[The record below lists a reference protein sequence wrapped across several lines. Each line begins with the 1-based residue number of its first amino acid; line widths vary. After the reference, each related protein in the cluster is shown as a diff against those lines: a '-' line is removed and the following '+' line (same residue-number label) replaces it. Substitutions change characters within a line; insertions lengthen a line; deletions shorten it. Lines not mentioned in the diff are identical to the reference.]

1 MEEIAPSE
9 RAAVRIRTI
18 APRHLR
24 RYLQTTSIFVAL
36 GLLWVVLSFSSP
48 YFFTTSNILN
58 ILLQSSVVG
67 ILAAGFTLVL
77 ISGEIDLSFTSVAAL
92 AGVVAAVIIVQDG
105 VPVVLGI
112 ILVLGVGAVA
122 GLLNAYMTM
131 IAGIPSFIVTLA
143 MLGIA
148 QGLAF
153 VLTGAQTIQ
162 GFPHAYTVLGQ
173 GKVGRIPVP
182 VFFLIGVY
190 VVLHYLLS
198 HRPFGVDVYAVGG
211 SRRAAMLAGLRPG
224 RVVTIAF
231 VISGV
236 LAAFAGIILSAQLD
250 AGQGNFGQTNLLDAI
265 AAVVIGGSSL
275 NGGSGTFVGTAAGVL
290 MIATIN
296 NGLVILGVSPF
307 WVQVVVGLIILAAV
321 MTDRL
326 AKGELDIRQLVPIPR
341 RGP

>member
-1 MEEIAPSE
+1 MDEIARSE
-9 RAAVRIRTI
+9 HAVVRTRTI
-18 APRHLR
+18 VPRDLR
-24 RYLQTTSIFVAL
+24 RYLQTTSIFIAL
-36 GLLWVVLSFSSP
+36 ALLWVVLSFSSP
-48 YFFTTSNILN
+48 YFFTTSNVLN

-77 ISGEIDLSFTSVAAL
+77 ISGEIDLSFTSVSAL
-92 AGVVAAVIIVQDG
+92 AGVVAAVVIVQDG
-105 VPVVLGI
+105 VPVVPGI
-112 ILVLGVGAVA
+112 LIVLGVGALA
-122 GLLNAYMTM
+122 GLVNAYMTI

-182 VFFLIGVY
+182 VFFFIGVY
-190 VVLHYLLS
+190 LVLHYVLS
-198 HRPFGVDVYAVGG
+198 HRPFGVYVYAVGG
-211 SRRAAMLAGLRPG
+211 SRRAATLAGLRPG

-236 LAAFAGIILSAQLD
+236 LAAIAGIILSAQLD

-265 AAVVIGGSSL
+265 AAVVIGGASL

-290 MIATIN
+290 MIASIN

-326 AKGELDIRQLVPIPR
+326 AKGELDPRQLVPIHR
-341 RGP
+341 RGL

>member
-1 MEEIAPSE
+1 M
-9 RAAVRIRTI
+9 
-18 APRHLR
+18 
-24 RYLQTTSIFVAL
+24 
-36 GLLWVVLSFSSP
+36 
-48 YFFTTSNILN
+48 
-58 ILLQSSVVG
+58 QSSVVG

-77 ISGEIDLSFTSVAAL
+77 ISGEIDLSFTSVSAL
-92 AGVVAAVIIVQDG
+92 AGVVAAVLIVQHG
-105 VPVVLGI
+105 VPLVPGI
-112 ILVLGVGAVA
+112 ILVLGVGAAA
-122 GLLNAYMTM
+122 GLVNAYMTI

-153 VLTGAQTIQ
+153 VLTGAQTIS
-162 GFPHAYTVLGQ
+162 GFPHGYAVLGQ
-173 GKVGRIPVP
+173 GKVGSIPVP
-182 VFFLIGVY
+182 VFFLLGVY
-190 VVLHYLLS
+190 LVLHFLLS

-211 SRRAAMLAGLRPG
+211 SRKAATLAGLRPG
-224 RVVTIAF
+224 RVVMIAF
-231 VISGV
+231 VISGI

-250 AGQGNFGQTNLLDAI
+250 AGQGNFGQSNLLDAI

-290 MIATIN
+290 VITSIN

-326 AKGELDIRQLVPIPR
+326 AKGELDLRRLVPIPS
-341 RGP
+341 RGS

>member
-1 MEEIAPSE
+1 MQEIARREEPAV
-9 RAAVRIRTI
+9 RRQAAVR
-18 APRHLR
+18 HDLR
-24 RYLQTTSIFVAL
+24 RYLQTASIFVAL
-36 GLLWVVLSFSSP
+36 ALLWVVLSFSSP
-48 YFFTTSNILN
+48 YFFTTNNILN

-77 ISGEIDLSFTSVAAL
+77 ISGEIDLSFTSVSAL

-105 VPVVLGI
+105 IPVLPGI
-112 ILVLGVGAVA
+112 LLVLGVGVAA
-122 GLLNAYMTM
+122 GLVNAYMTM

-162 GFPHAYTVLGQ
+162 GFPSAYTELGQ

-190 VVLHYLLS
+190 VVLHYVLS
-198 HRPFGVDVYAVGG
+198 RRPFGVDVYAVGG
-211 SRRAAMLAGLRPG
+211 SRKAATLAGLRPG

-231 VISGV
+231 VTSGA
-236 LAAFAGIILSAQLD
+236 LAALAGIILSAQLD

-265 AAVVIGGSSL
+265 AAVVIGGASL

-326 AKGELDIRQLVPIPR
+326 AKGELDPRQLVPLPR
-341 RGP
+341 RGS